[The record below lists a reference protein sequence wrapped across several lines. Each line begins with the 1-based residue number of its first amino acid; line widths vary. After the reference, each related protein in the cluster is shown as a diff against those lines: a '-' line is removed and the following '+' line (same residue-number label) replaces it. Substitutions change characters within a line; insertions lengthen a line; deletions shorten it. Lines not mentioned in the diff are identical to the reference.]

1 MHKKRHIALHGAVY
15 GENFGDVLISQIL
28 ADHVRKA
35 TEADVF
41 FPFGRKAFANVS
53 KEQTGRIWKL
63 AFAKTAIMG
72 PGGYFG
78 ERRHDQAAWNK
89 RFQFYHGG
97 FFRLVKLLRRPL
109 ILHGIGVGPLSD
121 PISRELARRIFDYAG
136 LINVRDQKSKDYV
149 LGLGIS
155 EQKVNIFPDVALTL
169 KRENVTSKKMT
180 FETGPQDTSSKKVIG
195 LHLPLPETLSADV
208 FENIVNQVRD
218 LISSQP
224 ELRFVILK
232 DGPRQII
239 HPDMVNVI
247 QGSDR
252 SEDKPYTN
260 PKGLLNDIAHCDAVV
275 TTKLHVG
282 ICAAA
287 LGVAPISLYSHPKV
301 QRFFQD
307 IGRDEFCQD
316 IMTAPPGWLG
326 TRFELDRVFADSQ
339 FLDQVD
345 VLRNASQQGL
355 ATLTAHIESAAGTAR

>member
-1 MHKKRHIALHGAVY
+1 MHKKPQIALHGAVY

-35 TEADVF
+35 TGADVF
-41 FPFGRKAFANVS
+41 FPFGRKAFAAVS

-78 ERRHDQAAWNK
+78 ERRHDQAAWNN
-89 RFQFYHGG
+89 RFQFYHGN

-109 ILHGIGVGPLSD
+109 ILHGVGVGPLSD
-121 PISRELARRIFDYAG
+121 PISRALARRIFDYSG

-149 LGLGIS
+149 LDLGIS
-155 EQKVNIFPDVALTL
+155 EHKVNIYPDVALTL
-169 KRENVTSKKMT
+169 MPENVTSTKLT
-180 FETGPQDTSSKKVIG
+180 FETCTRDTSSKKVIG
-195 LHLPLPETLSADV
+195 LHLPLPEAFSADV
-208 FENIVNQVRD
+208 FENIVYQVRD
-218 LISSQP
+218 MISSH
-224 ELRFVILK
+224 LDFRFVILR

-239 HPDMVNVI
+239 HPDIVTVI
-247 QGSDR
+247 QGSNR
-252 SEDKPYTN
+252 SEDKPYSN
-260 PKGLLNDIAHCDAVV
+260 PKGLLHDIAHCNAVV

-326 TRFELDRVFADSQ
+326 TRFELERVFTDAK

-345 VLRNASQQGL
+345 ILRNASQQGL
-355 ATLTAHIESAAGTAR
+355 DTLTAKIQDAAGTAR